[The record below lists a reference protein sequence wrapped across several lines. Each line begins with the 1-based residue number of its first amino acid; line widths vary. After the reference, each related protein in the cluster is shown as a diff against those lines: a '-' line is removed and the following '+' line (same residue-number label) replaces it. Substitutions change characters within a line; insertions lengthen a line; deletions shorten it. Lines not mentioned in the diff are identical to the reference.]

1 MQTTDV
7 RWSHPSV
14 LFQLDRSAIFSGNGA
29 SLTQNL
35 EGQRREQDEKDRN
48 QILES
53 HYCQVAKDTSDLVK
67 KRRVSSI
74 TQRGSFLDLKKKES
88 RLEAD
93 LSLNVDCSDAS
104 SFSLHLL
111 HPLLSQVKVSLQMVA
126 DQRQPQH
133 TRGHDDPQAHT
144 VEGSTGNAACG
155 RRPR

>member
-1 MQTTDV
+1 M
-7 RWSHPSV
+7 
-14 LFQLDRSAIFSGNGA
+14 LLQLDRSAIFSGNGA

-53 HYCQVAKDTSDLVK
+53 HYSQVAKDTSDLG

-74 TQRGSFLDLKKKES
+74 TQTGSFLDLKKKES

-144 VEGSTGNAACG
+144 VEGSTGNAAGG